1 VFTRL
6 DSTFELTPETV
17 GYVLRDEA
25 GPLHR
30 IAKLIPSGSAVLD
43 VGAGSGL
50 LPRVLHA
57 MKREVVID
65 GIEPNEHAAA
75 IAAPHYRH
83 LYRSL
88 AEDLPQPLPNR
99 YDFVV
104 LADVIEHV
112 ADPLA
117 FLRRLTDGLPRE
129 TRVVI
134 DTPNVAFAA
143 VRLALLNGRFDY
155 VDSGILERTH
165 LRFFTLSTLERLVA
179 ELGMNV
185 ERLYLLQRNVLGMEI
200 PLDHLRVDSRLML
213 RLLRDELASTY
224 QFLFVLTRE
233 EVTTERRAFGER
245 LTPGAYVRWR
255 LGRVT
260 SRRGS

>member
-1 VFTRL
+1 MFTRPNA
-6 DSTFELTPETV
+6 TFDLSPETV

-30 IAKLIPSGSAVLD
+30 IAKMIPSGSSVLD

-57 MKREVVID
+57 MNREVVID
-65 GIEPNEHAAA
+65 AVEPNEHAAA
-75 IAAPHYRH
+75 IAAPHYRQ
-83 LYRSL
+83 LYQSL
-88 AEDLPQPLPNR
+88 AEDLPQPLPSR

-129 TRVVI
+129 TRIVI
-134 DTPNVAFAA
+134 DTPNVAFGA

-165 LRFFTLSTLERLVA
+165 LRFFTLSTLEQLIA
-179 ELGMNV
+179 ELAMNV
-185 ERLYLLQRNVLGMEI
+185 ERLYLLQRNLLKTDI
-200 PLDHLRVDSRLML
+200 PLEDLRVDSRLML
-213 RLLRDELASTY
+213 RMLRDELASTY
-224 QFLFVLTRE
+224 QFLFVLTRD
-233 EVTTERRAFGER
+233 EVATERRTFGER
-245 LTPGAYVRWR
+245 LTTGSYFRWR
-255 LGRVT
+255 LARIKTRLG
-260 SRRGS
+260 

>member
-1 VFTRL
+1 MFTRP
-6 DSTFELTPETV
+6 DSTFDLPPETV

-30 IAKLIPSGSAVLD
+30 IAKMIPSGSSVLD

-57 MKREVVID
+57 MNREVVID
-65 GIEPNEHAAA
+65 GVEPNEHAAA

-83 LYRSL
+83 LYQSR

-129 TRVVI
+129 TRIVI
-134 DTPNVAFAA
+134 DTPNVAFGA
-143 VRLALLNGRFDY
+143 VRLALLKGRFDY

-165 LRFFTLSTLERLVA
+165 LRFFTLSTLEQLIA

-185 ERLYLLQRNVLGMEI
+185 ESLYLLQRDLLKTEM
-200 PLDHLRVDSRLML
+200 PLHHIQTDGRLML

-233 EVTTERRAFGER
+233 DVATERRTFGER
-245 LTPGAYVRWR
+245 LTPGEYLRWR
-255 LGRVT
+255 LARVKT
-260 SRRGS
+260 RLR